1 MFKVL
6 RKWLECIHCISD
18 MKLIWKQIS
27 DKSLTDW
34 TSPMLYS
41 FYASVSKNMS
51 RCCLHLI
58 PVTHPCFGNI
68 LGCTLTNQLLNWKQS
83 IWKDLSIIIFEM
95 RESMFYIINCF
106 LITRNCKSSL
116 VIHSIDWIVQNRLF
130 CWINAEIIVGR

>member
-1 MFKVL
+1 MYLCSVWSKIPEKYWNTTITTVWIVFIESYDELIFRNVQRFFFWLKSVTLNADDFL

-68 LGCTLTNQLLNWKQS
+68 LGCTLTNQLLNWK
-83 IWKDLSIIIFEM
+83 
-95 RESMFYIINCF
+95 
-106 LITRNCKSSL
+106 
-116 VIHSIDWIVQNRLF
+116 
-130 CWINAEIIVGR
+130 